1 MISIIK
7 SGPEGMLL
15 PAFFYW
21 ILSNSGYCISRMLK
35 IDYAAN
41 LDGNG
46 KLIDIYYFLIV
57 RCGGLMSGGD

>member
-1 MISIIK
+1 
-7 SGPEGMLL
+7 MLL

-21 ILSNSGYCISRMLK
+21 ILSNRIYYISRMLK